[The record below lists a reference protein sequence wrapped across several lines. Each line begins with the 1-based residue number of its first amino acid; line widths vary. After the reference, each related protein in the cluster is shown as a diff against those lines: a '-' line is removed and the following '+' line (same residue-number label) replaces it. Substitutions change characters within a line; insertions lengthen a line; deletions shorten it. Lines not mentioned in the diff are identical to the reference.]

1 MYVIGHNSGHNFCF
15 LVHGYAWN
23 NLTHSTN
30 PHHISGVFF
39 EHTKFHKGDKH
50 RNEKIIYTLKK
61 SIELIEHSWITYTVE
76 LLVIFRMVIIQ
87 ILVWQSCGKQGGQFP
102 FYCTE
107 SFMET
112 KVTLN

>member
-50 RNEKIIYTLKK
+50 RNKKIYLHFKK
-61 SIELIEHSWITYTVE
+61 IHRINAAQLNNLYCRAITN
-76 LLVIFRMVIIQ
+76 L
-87 ILVWQSCGKQGGQFP
+87 
-102 FYCTE
+102 
-107 SFMET
+107 
-112 KVTLN
+112 